1 MNSLLTE
8 YLAEIYSGQSQKRN
22 NLQLIPLF
30 HKRMSGSRD
39 YLLLDEAMDQGTLQ
53 LAEASEQGMVNNLI
67 VINLAKKPVLIFD
80 GEELIGAKQNRMV
93 NATMLIPAEGKLD
106 IPVSCVERGRWHY
119 NSRHFGKS
127 DAQGYSE
134 LRRKKAATVANNL
147 SRNMSFVAD
156 QGEVWSEIDRKQAA
170 MGMSSETDAMHD
182 VYRQYKKE
190 LDEFIAGLRPIDNQ
204 TGIAVLI
211 NGKFTCLDIFSH
223 ADVLAKLW
231 EKLLKSYAME
241 ALEQKELKTT
251 RSRSGKIE
259 PLLNELQEAELNQYP
274 SVGLG
279 TDIRLMSKK
288 YMAAGLIA
296 GERVLH
302 LAAFPKWERKTE
314 SSRFA
319 QPSRRRTMH

>member
-1 MNSLLTE
+1 MNSILTE
-8 YLAEIYSGQSQKRN
+8 YLAGIYSGESHRQN

-30 HKRMSGSRD
+30 HKRMSDSRD

-127 DAQGYSE
+127 DAHGYSE

-182 VYRQYKKE
+182 VYRRFKKE
-190 LDEFIAGLRPIDNQ
+190 LDEFIAGLRPLENQ

-211 NGKFTCLDIFSH
+211 DGKFTCLDIFSH

-251 RSRSGKIE
+251 RSRSGKIG
-259 PLLNELQEAELNQYP
+259 PLLNELQEAELSQYP

-279 TDIRLMSKK
+279 TDVRLMSKK

-302 LAAFPKWERKTE
+302 LAAFPKWEQKTE
-314 SSRFA
+314 SGRFA
-319 QPSRRRTMH
+319 RPSRRRTMH